1 MKKRS
6 TLLAPLRA
14 TTPSSAQG
22 VGDSVSESQ
31 AFFYIFDLAE
41 GKFVLVTRQQSEPDW
56 RSPGRRVCSLRSKN
70 MPNNLVSLQS
80 SIFKRRSKTARRDSH
95 SSLFCEE
102 VFRARTHAHGM
113 RRTGRIFWLLACGP
127 NLFGLTFFPP
137 SPLVCFRSGCI
148 PRIAG
153 DTPASTTIGLWEIVS
168 SYSSAT
174 APASHRISRA
184 DPLDLNSQRTSRAI
198 PACASALKIY
208 LVRRVFHARF
218 SCACNRRQIESARDR
233 RGRFRGL

>member
-6 TLLAPLRA
+6 TPLAPLRA
-14 TTPSSAQG
+14 TTPSSARAQG

-31 AFFYIFDLAE
+31 IFFYIFDLAE
-41 GKFVLVTRQQSEPDW
+41 EKSVLVTRHQFEPEW
-56 RSPGRRVCSLRSKN
+56 RSQGTRVCSLRLKKI
-70 MPNNLVSLQS
+70 PNNPVSLQS
-80 SIFKRRSKTARRDSH
+80 SVFERRSKTVRRDSH

-102 VFRARTHAHGM
+102 VFRARTRAHGM
-113 RRTGRIFWLLACGP
+113 RRIGRIFWLLACGP

-137 SPLVCFRSGCI
+137 SPLVCFRDGCI

-218 SCACNRRQIESARDR
+218 SCGSN
-233 RGRFRGL
+233 